1 MVISAGE
8 QAQRM
13 NVTDLWS
20 SGVRIVEI
28 GPPDGALACRLLAGG
43 YSRQLSIV
51 DSGERARQIVA
62 SYPGLQRFLAVSRRH
77 DRVRQNNADVLIL
90 HGWNALRI
98 ARYQDIRHAR
108 FVAVPIESPPSFV
121 AAIACGMVQFV
132 LGRVYRPTL
141 VTVGGGQ
148 TPSTAL
154 VLFQIR
160 RPRPHSGVRR
170 HIPHTLGIS
179 GFFARLEATGLRHV
193 VLRWFE
199 SLPDIPAGEDLDL
212 IVHDDDL
219 ARIRE
224 ILDSGSGIQAVDVY
238 SANGAP
244 GADFRQLAYYPPR
257 IAQQILD
264 RAVDHKSG
272 CRVPSPRDHFLSLAY
287 HALYHKGW
295 ASGLASR
302 GDARPRRSRPE
313 HDYAAILRDMAA
325 QLKIYVSVTLEDLH
339 DYLDAVGWQPPR
351 DTLVK
356 LSRRNA
362 WLRSVVGKS
371 ATEPEDA
378 RLGVFILRREA
389 LTRGGVPRAKE
400 LIAGHG
406 FRIVETLVLNPE
418 EAERAA
424 RNIRG
429 GNWTA
434 GPWKHSGGPPA
445 AALVVYDADP
455 IRPTRRQRRRFPL
468 LANARFLAKD
478 QIRAAFN
485 EGLPESQQCNV
496 VHSSDTDHEAIDY
509 LRIIVPDKADEI
521 LARIAEIGRPAR
533 ADRHREA
540 PRSRA
545 A

>member
-1 MVISAGE
+1 VIPAGE

-20 SGVRIVEI
+20 SGVRIIEI
-28 GPPDGALACRLLAGG
+28 GPPDGALACRLLAAG
-43 YSRQLSIV
+43 YSRQLSVV
-51 DSGERARQIVA
+51 DSGERARQIA
-62 SYPGLQRFLAVSRRH
+62 ARYPGLQRYLAVSRRH

-90 HGWNALRI
+90 HGWNALHM
-98 ARYQDIRHAR
+98 ARFREIRHAQ

-121 AAIACGMVQFV
+121 AAIACGLVQFV
-132 LGRVYRPTL
+132 FGRVSWPR
-141 VTVGGGQ
+141 VITVGGGQ
-148 TPSTAL
+148 TSSTSL
-154 VLFQIR
+154 VLFR
-160 RPRPHSGVRR
+160 ASRPRPHAGVRR
-170 HIPHTLGIS
+170 FIPHTLGIS
-179 GFFARLEATGLRHV
+179 GFIAQLEAAGLRQV

-199 SLPDIPAGEDLDL
+199 SLPDVPAGEDLDL
-212 IVHDDDL
+212 LVHDDDL

-224 ILDSGSGIQAVDVY
+224 ILDSGSGIQAVDLY

-244 GADFRQLAYYPPR
+244 GADFRQIAYYPPR

-264 RAVDHKSG
+264 RAVRHKSR
-272 CRVPSPRDHFLSLAY
+272 CRVPSAHHHFLSLAY

-302 GDARPRRSRPE
+302 DEKRRRGRPE
-313 HDYAAILRDMAA
+313 HDYATILRGMAA
-325 QLKIYVSVTLEDLH
+325 QLKIDVTITLEDLH
-339 DYLDAVGWQPPR
+339 EYLDAAGWQPPR

-362 WLRSVVGKS
+362 WLRSVVGQS
-371 ATEPEDA
+371 GNRPEDA
-378 RLGVFILRREA
+378 RLGVFLLRQEA
-389 LTRGGVPRAKE
+389 LSRGGVPRANE
-400 LIAGHG
+400 LIEGRG
-406 FRIVETLVLNPE
+406 FQIIATMVLNPE
-418 EAERAA
+418 QAERAS

-434 GPWKHSGGPPA
+434 GPWQHSGGPPA
-445 AALVVYDADP
+445 AAFVVYDSEP
-455 IRPTRRQRRRFPL
+455 IRPNRRQRRRFPL

-485 EGLPESQQCNV
+485 EGLPHSQQCNV
-496 VHSSDTDHEAIDY
+496 IHSSDTDREAIDY
-509 LRIIVPDKADEI
+509 LRIIVPDKVDEI
-521 LARIAEIGRPAR
+521 LARIEQIGRPAR
-533 ADRHREA
+533 ADGDREA